1 MVALKLA
8 RVGGSAAAVTPAL
21 LLARAGATGT
31 TFSTPA
37 LKWARVGGDGVS
49 SVIVNPF
56 ATQTAKDAGALV
68 TLTASLVTGDTPDAW
83 TWRVVSVTPSTAVV
97 NLTATGERCEFVAPA
112 AMSAAGVPLAVTVVL
127 GVTATDTGVT
137 STEKQVTI
145 PVYPSTEWSR
155 QPGGSW
161 LGAPTAGVAPVP
173 NTVTMGGDTHIL
185 DGINPAD
192 TVSTPGGRGA
202 NQLVEYT
209 LTSPTATNQ
218 FGVEVVVSK
227 TTGLVV
233 SINNRIAANDTTG
246 TSFTPATQYVLSGHG
261 QGTGYAGQWLL
272 DHAVVGQPVVLS
284 NQATPGPT
292 TPPPSGDSSGN
303 KLLVFHQAYV
313 GPQPFTDYPTS
324 VQAAVDIITLLPAIS
339 AASGTGRLN
348 YPNRFGGGLATSI
361 AAAKANGVDVVM
373 GIGGAGDGGI
383 TVLNSTQANEMVA
396 SVKGFVDS
404 YGIVGID
411 FDLENVSNWNV
422 TNLALVANTLKSFYG
437 SSFIVGITAG
447 YYPPQD
453 TQYKALAAAIGSN
466 LDYFSLMEY
475 DYSDASVA
483 TTYANWLKSKIADLI
498 SSGVPESKIIWG
510 MAVRDPDAPS
520 YTGYSPSVA
529 FLQGEWD
536 KVAAVY
542 PNLKGAFIY
551 EDKIMAARTPAW
563 DWVTG
568 MTSRIHA

>member
-56 ATQTAKDAGALV
+56 ATQTTKDAGDLV
-68 TLTASLVTGDTPDAW
+68 TITASLASGGTPDAW
-83 TWRVVSVTPSTAVV
+83 TWRVVSVTPTTAVV
-97 NLTATGERCEFVAPA
+97 NLTATGEIVKFVAPA
-112 AMSAAGVPLAVTVVL
+112 AMSATGVPLAVTVVL

-173 NTVTMGGDTHIL
+173 NTVTMGGSTHIL

-192 TVSTPGGRGA
+192 SVAAPGGRGA
-202 NQLVEYT
+202 NQLIQLS
-209 LTSPTATNQ
+209 LTSPTATNPY
-218 FGVEVVVSK
+218 GVEVVVSRS
-227 TTGLVV
+227 TGLVV
-233 SINNRIAANDTTG
+233 SINNRIATTDATG
-246 TSFTPATQYVLSGHG
+246 TTFTPATQYVLSGHG

-292 TPPPSGDSSGN
+292 VPPPAGDSSGN
-303 KLLVFHQAYV
+303 KLIIWHHAFE
-313 GPQPFTDYPTS
+313 GPQPFTAYPTS
-324 VQAAVDIITLLPAIS
+324 VQAAVDQINLIPAIS
-339 AASGTGRLN
+339 AAAGTGRLN
-348 YPNRFGGGLATSI
+348 YPNRFGSGLATSI
-361 AAAKANGVDVVM
+361 AAGRANGVDFVM
-373 GIGGAGDGGI
+373 GIGGSADGGI
-383 TVLNSTQANEMVA
+383 TVLNSTQANEMVT
-396 SVKGFVDS
+396 SVKGFVDT

-411 FDLENVSNWNV
+411 FDLETVSNWNV
-422 TNLALVANTLKSFYG
+422 TNLAKVANDLKTFYG

-447 YYPPQD
+447 YYSPQD

-475 DYSDASVA
+475 DYPQASSA
-483 TTYANWLKSKIADLI
+483 GTYSGILISKIADLI
-498 SSGVPESKIIWG
+498 SAGVPQTKIIWG
-510 MAVRDPDAPS
+510 MAVRDPGLPS

-529 FLQGEWD
+529 FLQSEWD
-536 KVAAVY
+536 TVNATY
-542 PNLKGAFIY
+542 PNIKGAFIW